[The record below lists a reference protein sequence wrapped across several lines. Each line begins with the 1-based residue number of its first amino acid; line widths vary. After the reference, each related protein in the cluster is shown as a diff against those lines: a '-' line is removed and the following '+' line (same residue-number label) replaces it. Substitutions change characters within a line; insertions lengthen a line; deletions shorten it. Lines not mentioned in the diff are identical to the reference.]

1 MIYSPMLTNFL
12 NYIAEEAIFSTQK
25 HRILLAI
32 SGGVDSVV
40 LAHLLKAAEVDFA
53 LAHCNFKL
61 RGEESEGDEAFVREL
76 AKELN
81 VPIYLTFFE
90 TEKIVAERKSSVQI
104 VARELRY
111 TWLEEIRE
119 KQGYDYI
126 ATGHHLNDAIE
137 SLLLNLTKG
146 CGIRGLHGILPKTER
161 TKLIRPML
169 FAKKDEIVDFV
180 KQNQLSYRSDSSNA
194 TLKYTR
200 NQIRHQ
206 IVPELKSINPSLETT
221 FAENFQ
227 NFREVEWL
235 YDYAIDKLKKELLEY
250 DDPRGSLWVI
260 SIEKLRQIPAAKS
273 ILYEILQEYGFTG
286 RQVGQ
291 MIQHLEGNSGA
302 IYYSKTHRLLRSY
315 GNFRLEALA
324 SESAETGYQ
333 FLEDLPLYGEYQWI
347 DFEADFSLQ
356 LCLITIEE
364 FEQAPKAANI
374 AYFDADLL
382 SLPLKIRNWLEG
394 DVFQPIGMNG
404 QHKKLSSLF
413 KDAKLSIFER
423 ERTRLLISGEDIAW
437 VMGMRSDERFKVTDK
452 TTRVLELVLT
462 N

>member
-1 MIYSPMLTNFL
+1 MQTKFL
-12 NYIAEEAIFSTQK
+12 NDIAAENIFSTAEDK
-25 HRILLAI
+25 ILLAI
-32 SGGVDSVV
+32 SGGADSVV

-61 RGEESEGDEAFVREL
+61 RGDESEGDEAFVRQLANEL
-76 AKELN
+76 D
-81 VPIYLTFFE
+81 VPIYITFFE
-90 TEKIVAERKSSVQI
+90 TEKIVAARKSSIQI

-111 TWLEEIRE
+111 TWLAEIRE

-126 ATGHHLNDAIE
+126 ATAHHLNDAIE
-137 SLLLNLTKG
+137 SLLINLTKG
-146 CGIRGLHGILPKTER
+146 CGIRGLHGILPKTESS
-161 TKLIRPML
+161 KLIRPML
-169 FAKKDEIVDFV
+169 FAEKDEIVNYA
-180 KQNQLSYRSDSSNA
+180 KENQLSYREDSSNA

-200 NQIRHQ
+200 NQLRHQ
-206 IVPELKSINPSLETT
+206 VIPELKSINPSLEAT
-221 FAENFQ
+221 FAENFK
-227 NFREVEWL
+227 NLREAEWL
-235 YDYAIDKLKKELLEY
+235 YDFAIDKLKTALLEY
-250 DDPRGSLWVI
+250 DEASGSLWAI

-273 ILYEILQEYGFTG
+273 VLYEILQAYGFTG

-302 IYYSKTHRLLRSY
+302 IYYSTTHRLLRSY
-315 GNFRLEALA
+315 GKLLLEKLA
-324 SESAETGYQ
+324 PQSEDKAYQ
-333 FLEDLPLYGEYQWI
+333 FLENLPMLGEYQLI
-347 DFEADFSLQ
+347 DFEGDFSLQ
-356 LCLITIEE
+356 GCLITIEE
-364 FEQAPKAANI
+364 FEQAPKNTNI

-382 SLPLKIRNWLEG
+382 SLPLRIRNWNEG
-394 DVFQPIGMNG
+394 DSFEPLGMNG

-423 ERTRLLISGEDIAW
+423 ERMRLLMSGEDIAW